1 MKPFGYT
8 ITSILQR
15 PKFSGSVLKV
25 VAMISM
31 VIDHCAYYLLEHG
44 TVFYEAMRCVGRIAF
59 PVFAF
64 LIAEGF
70 AHTRNQKRYF
80 LQLLGFAIISE
91 VPWFLLNGA
100 DGTHNVMF
108 TLALGVVALA
118 LLDWCCE
125 HKVLSFMVIALVAVW
140 AYYMGTDYDWRGV
153 LMIAI
158 FYMTQPQA
166 DNLQGWM
173 IQILFTLPLMLHY
186 GTMGAILASVV
197 ILPYNGDRGF
207 ITGKA
212 WKYAFYAFYPVHL
225 LLIYTLVAVIQ

>member
-1 MKPFGYT
+1 
-8 ITSILQR
+8 
-15 PKFSGSVLKV
+15 
-25 VAMISM
+25 MISM

-44 TVFYEAMRCVGRIAF
+44 TVLYEAMRCVGRIAF

-64 LIAEGF
+64 LIAEGVV
-70 AHTRNQKRYF
+70 HSRNRKRYF

-118 LLDWCCE
+118 LLDRCCE
-125 HKVLSFMVIALVAVW
+125 HKVLSFMAVTLVAVL
-140 AYYMGTDYDWRGV
+140 AYYIGTDYDWRGV

-158 FYMTQPQA
+158 FYMIQSQA
-166 DNLQGWM
+166 DNLQGRM
-173 IQILFTLPLMLHY
+173 IQILFTLPQMLHY
-186 GTMGAILASVV
+186 GTMGVIFASVV
-197 ILPYNGDRGF
+197 ILSYNGDRGF

-212 WKYAFYAFYPVHL
+212 WKYAFYAFYPMHL
-225 LLIYTLVAVIQ
+225 LLIYTLMAVFQ

>member
-1 MKPFGYT
+1 MSRSLSLPQ
-8 ITSILQR
+8 L
-15 PKFSGSVLKV
+15 SGSSLKIIAV
-25 VAMISM
+25 ISM

-64 LIAEGF
+64 LITEGF
-70 AHTRNQKRYF
+70 AHTQNRKRYF

-118 LLDWCCE
+118 LLDRCRE
-125 HKVLSFMVIALVAVW
+125 YKVLSFMAVALVAVL
-140 AYYMGTDYDWRGV
+140 AYYMGTDYDWRGI

-158 FYMTQPQA
+158 FYMTQPQT
-166 DNLQGWM
+166 DSLQGRIVQM
-173 IQILFTLPLMLHY
+173 LFTLPVMMHY
-186 GTMGAILASVV
+186 GIIGAIFTSF
-197 ILPYNGDRGF
+197 IIFQYDGYRGF
-207 ITGKA
+207 IQSSVT
-212 WKYAFYAFYPVHL
+212 KYGFYAFYPIH
-225 LLIYTLVAVIQ
+225 LIYIHIIS

>member
-1 MKPFGYT
+1 
-8 ITSILQR
+8 
-15 PKFSGSVLKV
+15 
-25 VAMISM
+25 MISM
-31 VIDHCAYYLLEHG
+31 VIDHCAYYLLEYG
-44 TVFYEAMRCVGRIAF
+44 TVLYEAMRCVGRIAF

-70 AHTRNQKRYF
+70 VHTRNRRKYF

-108 TLALGVVALA
+108 TLALGVMALA
-118 LLDWCCE
+118 LLDKCCE
-125 HKVLSFMVIALVAVW
+125 HKVLSFMAVVFVAVL
-140 AYYMGTDYDWRGV
+140 AYCMGTDYDWRGI
-153 LMIAI
+153 LMITI

-166 DNLQGWM
+166 DNQQGRM

-186 GTMGAILASVV
+186 GTMGAIFASVV
-197 ILPYNGDRGF
+197 ILSYNGDRGF

-212 WKYAFYAFYPVHL
+212 WKCAFYAFYPVHL
-225 LLIYTLVAVIQ
+225 CLIWLLVKFLL

>member
-1 MKPFGYT
+1 MQ
-8 ITSILQR
+8 QR
-15 PKFSGSVLKV
+15 PKLSGSVLKV

-44 TVFYEAMRCVGRIAF
+44 TVLYEAMRCVGRIAF

-64 LIAEGF
+64 LIAEGVV
-70 AHTRNQKRYF
+70 HSRNRKRYF

-118 LLDWCCE
+118 LLDRCCE
-125 HKVLSFMVIALVAVW
+125 HKVLSFMAVTLVAVL
-140 AYYMGTDYDWRGV
+140 AYYIGTDYDWRGV

-158 FYMTQPQA
+158 FYMIQSQA
-166 DNLQGWM
+166 DNLQGRM
-173 IQILFTLPLMLHY
+173 IQILFTLPQMLHY
-186 GTMGAILASVV
+186 GTMGVIFASVV
-197 ILPYNGDRGF
+197 ILSYNGDRGF

-212 WKYAFYAFYPVHL
+212 WKYAFYAFYPMHL
-225 LLIYTLVAVIQ
+225 LLIYTLMAVFQ